1 MLEPRRTFPPLAYL
15 GFGMAAAII
24 GLLPWIITGMRLPLQ
39 NLWAANTLPADMPIA
54 LLPFSQYYLSLIVAL
69 IVIGSTIAGIVGRAT
84 SATNRRVALFAL
96 MGGVLLVQVIALV
109 QAAIT
114 AGSGLDDRAASGLY
128 VAALVGGTIAAI
140 LLGLGMLA
148 LIARAPRPGAL
159 VALSIAAVAF
169 SSWLS
174 VLVFPVGALISELP
188 YTDAM
193 SQVIHVAPAVL
204 VGVAIVW
211 CGVGTVGQV
220 IAAIGSLLV
229 LWVGPTLVTAVSA
242 AAGSRVLLPYP
253 AEMLDY
259 GLGVFRQAIAMPD
272 LWAMNL
278 AIAIVV
284 AIVGLVGKRLLGRRP
299 DRPADEVS
307 ANTDSSASEI

>member
-1 MLEPRRTFPPLAYL
+1 
-15 GFGMAAAII
+15 
-24 GLLPWIITGMRLPLQ
+24 MRLPLQ
-39 NLWAANTLPADMPIA
+39 NLWAADTLPADMPIA

-69 IVIGSTIAGIVGRAT
+69 IVIGSTVAGIVGRAT

-96 MGGVLLVQVIALV
+96 GGGVLLVQVIALV

-114 AGSGLDDRAASGLY
+114 AGSGLADRAASGLY
-128 VAALVGGTIAAI
+128 IAALVGGTIAAI

-159 VALSIAAVAF
+159 VAFSIAAVAF

-174 VLVFPVGALISELP
+174 QLVFPVRWNISELP
-188 YTDAM
+188 YADTM
-193 SQVIHVAPAVL
+193 LQVIHVAPAVL

-211 CGVGTVGQV
+211 CGVGTVGRV
-220 IAAIGSLLV
+220 IAAVGSLLV

-278 AIAIVV
+278 AIAAGV
-284 AIVGLVGKRLLGRRP
+284 AVVGLVGRWSLERRRGAAP
-299 DRPADEVS
+299 VE
-307 ANTDSSASEI
+307 